1 MYIEH
6 LKPEMH
12 FPIEIMLIHRVYF
25 PKAAYIC
32 LFNLKCVWTTIHL
45 KEKQN
50 IVVKKLTSLKQNR
63 ETIKNIIVYLD
74 N

>member
-32 LFNLKCVWTTIHL
+32 PFNLKCVWTTIYL
-45 KEKQN
+45 KAKKYCGQETHFFKTKQRN
-50 IVVKKLTSLKQNR
+50 HKKHYSLS
-63 ETIKNIIVYLD
+63 
-74 N
+74 